1 MDFFKACTTNV
12 YLIDNLQ
19 HTRYR
24 FYRPKTEPVEE
35 TDTWT
40 LVQTTL
46 SRLRELNVLCADGQQ
61 GIYVFDDFGEEAQE
75 ILQAFEKIEED
86 TLEAKDKEPVKELF
100 LSSIEG
106 ALAFSLAKTSST
118 LHIAP
123 WTWICYET
131 GDDETEELQ
140 GSAVKVLRKLTPSGA
155 LYLVPEIRRVD
166 WVPVSTDN
174 AVAGTQVLLAP
185 HGRLANVLAAPTK
198 DTICGTSWKDA
209 IAVGIQP
216 QGLRLED
223 EAKWIVVQ
231 DVAADDPPLSFMWPE
246 ILCLSLS
253 PASGQETAI
262 ADESNWQYWFE
273 IGTQQ
278 TAHRNPL
285 AEAEE
290 WFRDAEEFGLHRSGT
305 AAAEDYAATQAN
317 GNPSTEHNTDNMTSP
332 PFSQRMMDHQA
343 AMAGIYPTPPDGL
356 TQGGSGV
363 QFNTAATPTVAQ
375 GDQGAIGADT
385 LASSDDVHFPDYEHK
400 PSIGAESYHMTGED
414 LFGDD
419 AAEMEIGD
427 NEVDDADFNF
437 FDDDDD
443 MAANVLPEDVDMMDQ
458 SMLGM
463 DQPVT
468 NGKPE
473 EPPQRDVEPN
483 THDFSSI
490 SAEPGH
496 QAERE
501 GSLDPEETP
510 DEPKETMK
518 SDPAKVA
525 PESHAS
531 QLEKPL
537 SPFGIRERLLPPP
550 VPASVAQSD
559 LKGESENR
567 RTSLFGPIVFRD
579 NLELGPKYSDAVAR
593 KDRHSSD
600 PGYVD
605 IGLPLSSKRSFKGN
619 HQTVQT
625 HEYEEESDDDSSE
638 VSSSDV
644 DGELPP
650 RTPWDMPDNRKRKRF
665 PEADAMSPSNLSQAL
680 PDAEPENASQRQAS
694 GHDILETL
702 SRLRDAGTPCFA
714 EHQSNSHQT
723 PSLVG
728 LPPPNSRSVR
738 PILDIFD
745 ISAEDVVYIAQI
757 VNEQAATA
765 IDTADVESALS
776 DATAA
781 EQTSESVSS
790 VRRTVTTALEDVFP
804 EFDTCELTTLAL
816 TREPVQP
823 ARSLTNSGKGP
834 QQPPRPPQR
843 ADSMAPGPEIFS
855 LPAPYVKIQRG
866 KDSWEMLPTCL
877 PFWETLGLA
886 PASGPKHIRAFCVFP
901 DNNDLQQI
909 LERFMADMG
918 TAYEGCKLG
927 THVHHRNASA
937 KDTLDNFEDGMAPVE
952 LSDEVSLEAAL
963 RSYANTCSTLGKALA
978 SISHRESERSIVV
991 YMVNPF
997 RGHHA
1002 AQHLCACF
1010 WMLWKAYR
1018 ENLHKVHRSST
1029 NSDIVLQL
1037 LSIDFLASEDTLVV
1051 QDAKQM
1057 ATLARELYDRCPP
1070 SSSAQAAEDT
1080 SALQIL
1086 AAPSVELASSAPK
1099 RIGFQLSAEPP
1110 SDLLHEGSILHL
1122 AYALSSDGEWLTAA
1136 WIDTTGRYQD
1146 SLSLCLRGRSFADAA
1161 EEVWERTREIMA
1173 ARKVTW
1179 RIFISTHQDLDAS
1192 ISQCWRSLC
1201 GKPRA
1206 QAQCVTMATIQ
1217 IEPVLQLLLPT
1228 EANPNVQ
1235 EFLTPA
1241 STPQGSNNLTNSPD
1255 VGQTPTAN
1263 APLTPG
1269 PSEAAASLA
1278 ENDPDAHLVDIT
1290 DETFALL
1297 YHPKLIDLARNA
1309 GIANGALFKRGDAEA
1324 IPDTNLPGLGV
1335 SIHWT
1340 VQVKPDG
1347 KWDEGSPK
1355 QAELTLREVLRMYRH
1370 LGLLTK
1376 ARGLARSGQEV
1387 VPVHVEVARRGAE
1400 KLNGMLS
1407 PVS

>member
-35 TDTWT
+35 TGTWT

-46 SRLRELNVLCADGQQ
+46 SRLRELNVLCADGQK
-61 GIYVFDDFGEEAQE
+61 GIYVFDDFGEEAE
-75 ILQAFEKIEED
+75 GILQAFEKIEED
-86 TLEAKDKEPVKELF
+86 TLEAKDKESVKELF
-100 LSSIEG
+100 LNSIEG

-123 WTWICYET
+123 WTWICYGT

-155 LYLVPEIRRVD
+155 LYLVPEINKVD
-166 WVPVSTDN
+166 WAPVSNYN
-174 AVAGTQVLLAP
+174 AAAGTQVLLAP
-185 HGRLANVLAAPTK
+185 HGRLATLLAAPTK
-198 DTICGTSWKDA
+198 DTICGPSWKDA
-209 IAVGIQP
+209 VSVGIQP

-231 DVAADDPPLSFMWPE
+231 EVAADDPPVSFMWPE
-246 ILCLSLS
+246 VLCLSRS
-253 PASGQETAI
+253 PALGEESSI

-273 IGTQQ
+273 FETQQ
-278 TAHRNPL
+278 TAFRNPL

-290 WFRDAEEFGLHRSGT
+290 WFKDAEGFGQHRSDN
-305 AAAEDYAATQAN
+305 AAADDFAATLAN

-332 PFSQRMMDHQA
+332 PFNQRMMDHQA

-356 TQGGSGV
+356 TQGGSGAH
-363 QFNTAATPTVAQ
+363 FNTAATPTVTQ
-375 GDQGAIGADT
+375 GDQGVMGADA
-385 LASSDDVHFPDYEHK
+385 LASSEEIQFPDYEHK

-419 AAEMEIGD
+419 AGGMEIGD

-443 MAANVLPEDVDMMDQ
+443 IAANVLPEDVDMMDQ
-458 SMLGM
+458 SMPEM

-468 NGKPE
+468 NGNPE

-483 THDFSSI
+483 TDNSSSI
-490 SAEPGH
+490 LAEPGP
-496 QAERE
+496 QVES
-501 GSLDPEETP
+501 GSSLNPQENQG
-510 DEPKETMK
+510 EPKETTK
-518 SDPAKVA
+518 SDPAKV
-525 PESHAS
+525 PSESHAY

-559 LKGESENR
+559 LKGEPEHR
-567 RTSLFGPIVFRD
+567 RTSLFGPIVFSD

-593 KDRHSSD
+593 KDGRMSD
-600 PGYVD
+600 PGRVD
-605 IGLPLSSKRSFKGN
+605 IGLPSSSKRSSKRN
-619 HQTVQT
+619 QQAVKA
-625 HEYEEESDDDSSE
+625 HEYEEESEDDSSE
-638 VSSSDV
+638 ASSSDV
-644 DGELPP
+644 DAELPP

-665 PEADAMSPSNLSQAL
+665 PEVDAMSPSNLSEAL
-680 PDAEPENASQRQAS
+680 PDDEPENESRRQIS

-702 SRLRDAGTPCFA
+702 SRLRDASAPDFA
-714 EHQSNSHQT
+714 KQVSNSHQT
-723 PSLVG
+723 PSLAD
-728 LPPPNSRSVR
+728 LPPANARSVR
-738 PILDIFD
+738 PILEIFD

-765 IDTADVESALS
+765 IDTADVESAFS

-781 EQTSESVSS
+781 EQTSESTSS
-790 VRRTVTTALEDVFP
+790 VRRAVTTALEDVFP
-804 EFDTCELTTLAL
+804 EFDTCELITLAL

-866 KDSWEMLPTCL
+866 KDNWEMLPTCL
-877 PFWETLGLA
+877 PFWETLCLA

-901 DNNDLQQI
+901 DNNDLQQL

-952 LSDEVSLEAAL
+952 LPDEVSLEAAL
-963 RSYANTCSTLGKALA
+963 RSYATTCSTLGRALS

-997 RGHHA
+997 RGHRV
-1002 AQHLCACF
+1002 AQHLCTCF

-1018 ENLHKVHRSST
+1018 ENLQKAHRSST

-1037 LSIDFLASEDTLVV
+1037 LSIDFLASEDMLVV

-1080 SALQIL
+1080 SALRMF
-1086 AAPSVELASSAPK
+1086 AAPSVELASPAPK

-1161 EEVWERTREIMA
+1161 EEVWDRTRDIMA

-1179 RIFISTHQDLDAS
+1179 RVFISTHQDLDAS
-1192 ISQCWRSLC
+1192 MSQCWRSLC

-1217 IEPVLQLLLPT
+1217 IDPVLQLLSPA
-1228 EANPNVQ
+1228 EANSNVQ

-1241 STPQGSNNLTNSPD
+1241 STPQGSNNLTSSPD

-1269 PSEAAASLA
+1269 PSEAAASLV
-1278 ENDPDAHLVDIT
+1278 ENDPDAHLVDVT

-1297 YHPKLIDLARNA
+1297 YHPKLVDLTRNA
-1309 GIANGALFKRGDAEA
+1309 GIANGALFKRGDAESV
-1324 IPDTNLPGLGV
+1324 PDTNLPGLGV

-1376 ARGLARSGQEV
+1376 ARGLARNGQEV
-1387 VPVHVEVARRGAE
+1387 VPVHVEIARRGAE
-1400 KLNGMLS
+1400 KLDGMLS
-1407 PVS
+1407 PIS